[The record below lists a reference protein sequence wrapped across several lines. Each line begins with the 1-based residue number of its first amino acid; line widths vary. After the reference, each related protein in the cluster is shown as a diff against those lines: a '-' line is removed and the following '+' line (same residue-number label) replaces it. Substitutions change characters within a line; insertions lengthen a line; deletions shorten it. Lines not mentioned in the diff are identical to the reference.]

1 MPDYI
6 RAAQIRLACP
16 DLEASLRFYTE
27 KLGFSVEL
35 VMPADAPSLA
45 VVSAHG
51 LTLRLEA
58 APAGAA
64 MELRLLCDM
73 KTLPA
78 GMARELTAPEGTR
91 VVLVEAEPPIELP
104 EGRQEFVLVRLGD
117 QGAGAWGVG
126 RAGMEYRDL
135 IPGRLGGRFIASQIR
150 IREGGPVGDWV
161 HYHRIRFQMIYC
173 LKGWVR
179 LVYEDQGEPFVLNEG
194 DCVLQ
199 PPEIRHRV
207 LESSPGLEVI
217 EIGCPAVHETHADR
231 AMTLPTPELRPD
243 RRFGERLF
251 AAQGKGGQRFA
262 RHMAASAIWS
272 PWRLDGFE
280 ARDTGIA
287 AATGGLAGVRVVRP
301 VAGRSVAESV
311 SHQGEFQFLFVLKGA
326 LTLEGRELGR
336 HHLSAGDCCVIPA
349 GTAHS
354 IAAEPGLE
362 FLDVT
367 LPAELPLT
375 RG

>member
-1 MPDYI
+1 MTGYI

-16 DLEASLRFYTE
+16 DLEASLRFYTD

-51 LTLRLEA
+51 LSLRLEA
-58 APAGAA
+58 AAPAGTAV
-64 MELRLLCDM
+64 ELRLLCDM

-78 GMARELTAPEGTR
+78 GLARELTAPEGTR
-91 VVLVEAEPPIELP
+91 VELVEAEPPVELP
-104 EGRQEFVLVRLGD
+104 LARQEFVLVRLGD
-117 QGAGAWGVG
+117 KKAGGWGLG

-135 IPGRLGGRFIASQIR
+135 IPGRLGGRFVASQIR

-179 LVYEDQGEPFVLNEG
+179 LVYEDQGEPFILNEG

-217 EIGCPAVHETHADR
+217 EIGCPAVHETYADH
-231 AMTLPTPELRPD
+231 AMTLPTPALRPD
-243 RRFGERLF
+243 RRFGAPLF
-251 AAQGKGGQRFA
+251 GGQRFA
-262 RHMAASAIWS
+262 RHMAASAVWS

-280 ARDTGIA
+280 ARDTGIG

-301 VAGRSVAESV
+301 VAGRSGGASV
-311 SHQGEFQFLFVLKGA
+311 SHQGEFQFAFVLKGA
-326 LTLEGRELGR
+326 LMLEGKELGR
-336 HHLSAGDCCVIPA
+336 HRLSAGDCCVIPA
-349 GTAHS
+349 GVAHS
-354 IAAEPGLE
+354 ITPEPGLE
-362 FLDVT
+362 MLDVT
-367 LPAELPLT
+367 LPADLPLS

>member
-1 MPDYI
+1 MPGYI

-16 DLEASLRFYTE
+16 DLEASLHFYTD

-58 APAGAA
+58 EPHAEAAEAGAA
-64 MELRLLCDM
+64 VELRLLCDM

-78 GMARELTAPEGTR
+78 GLAHELTAPEGTR
-91 VVLVEAEPPIELP
+91 VVLAEAEPPVELP
-104 EGRQEFVLVRLGD
+104 EARQEFVLVRLGD
-117 QGAGAWGVG
+117 QQGGSWGVG

-135 IPGRLGGRFIASQIR
+135 IPGRLGGRFVASQIR
-150 IREGGPVGDWV
+150 IRDGGPVADWV

-179 LVYEDQGEPFVLNEG
+179 LVYEDQGEPFILNEG

-217 EIGCPAVHETHADR
+217 EIGCPAVHETYADH
-231 AMTLPTPELRPD
+231 AMTLPTPVSRPD
-243 RRFGERLF
+243 RRFGVQLSGRASVLPVIWRPRRSGRPGGSMDSRRAIRALRL
-251 AAQGKGGQRFA
+251 Q
-262 RHMAASAIWS
+262 
-272 PWRLDGFE
+272 
-280 ARDTGIA
+280 
-287 AATGGLAGVRVVRP
+287 
-301 VAGRSVAESV
+301 
-311 SHQGEFQFLFVLKGA
+311 
-326 LTLEGRELGR
+326 
-336 HHLSAGDCCVIPA
+336 PA
-349 GTAHS
+349 GWQACVS
-354 IAAEPGLE
+354 CGP
-362 FLDVT
+362 
-367 LPAELPLT
+367 
-375 RG
+375 